1 MHVDIDVKFIDEH
14 NDLKLAVVS
23 FTCDTEHEKFQDNDF
38 MADPW
43 YILQNTIT
51 DEYKVFYGII
61 NFNNKNPYI
70 SFIDCSGDTENTM
83 AYIGRMLLPKSLLSC
98 PMCQDTT
105 AVENLIK
112 LDDGTTEVIFHCI
125 NCDYE
130 FIPLGEL

>member
-1 MHVDIDVKFIDEH
+1 MEVDIDVKFIDEH
-14 NDLKLAVVS
+14 NNLKLAVVS
-23 FTCDTEHEKFQDNDF
+23 FGCDTEHEKFQNNNF
-38 MADPW
+38 MAGPW

-70 SFIDCSGDTENTM
+70 SFINRSGDTENTM

-98 PMCQDTT
+98 PMCQDIT
-105 AVENLIK
+105 AIENLIK

-125 NCDYE
+125 DCDYE

>member
-23 FTCDTEHEKFQDNDF
+23 FGCDTEHEKFQNNEF
-38 MADPW
+38 MAGPW
-43 YILQNTIT
+43 YIVQNTLT
-51 DEYKVFYGII
+51 DLYRVFYGII
-61 NFNNKNPYI
+61 NFNNKNDYI
-70 SFIDCSGDTENTM
+70 SFIDRSGDTENTM

-98 PMCQDTT
+98 PMCHETT
-105 AVENLIK
+105 AIENLIK

-125 NCDYE
+125 DCDYE

>member
-23 FTCDTEHEKFQDNDF
+23 FGCDTEHEKFQDNDF
-38 MADPW
+38 MAGPW

-51 DEYKVFYGII
+51 DEYRVFYGII

-70 SFIDCSGDTENTM
+70 SFINRSGDTENTM
-83 AYIGRMLLPKSLLSC
+83 AYIGSMLLPKSLLSC
-98 PMCQDTT
+98 PMCQETT
-105 AVENLIK
+105 AIENLIN

-125 NCDYE
+125 DCDYE

>member
-38 MADPW
+38 MAGPW